1 MIKKSLL
8 PEHFEQYNARHAL
21 FTHDDKILLT
31 VSGGVD
37 SMVMLALFVEAGYN
51 VGVAHCNFC
60 LRGTESDQDEVTV
73 QRVAEGYNVPF
84 YNKRFDT
91 QGEMERTG
99 ESMEMAARR
108 LRYEWFEQLSKE
120 HGYTAIAIAHHV
132 DDSIETFFI
141 NLLRGTGLRGLTG
154 ITRQRGNIIRPLL
167 FAERKEILE
176 YAVLHKIPYRED
188 SSNRTKKYLRN
199 KIRLGLIPMVREIN
213 SRFTSMMRG
222 NLYRLADA
230 QRFIE
235 AGIVKIKE
243 QILESNNGIDRIHTE
258 LIEPHFPKEFV
269 IYEILNS
276 MYGFKGDTVDEL
288 YKALISGATGKRFY
302 AREHVACIDR
312 TDIVISTITSDD
324 ICEIKVE
331 KRAIRNYCGNS
342 VLYYEH
348 TDIDNISNFNAPQ
361 EIAYLDEDKLVY
373 PLTLRRWQEGDSFI
387 PFGMIGR
394 KKVSD
399 LLTDRKM
406 SVIEKSRQFVLLSGE
421 DIVWVVGCRID
432 DRYRVTN
439 RTENILKIT
448 KQTLNG

>member
-1 MIKKSLL
+1 MKNRLL
-8 PEHFEQYNARHAL
+8 EHFERYNARHAL
-21 FTHDDKILLT
+21 FSHDDKILLT

-51 VGVAHCNFC
+51 IGVAHCNFS
-60 LRGTESDQDEVTV
+60 LRGAESDEDEATVT
-73 QRVAEGYNVPF
+73 AEAAKYGVPF

-91 QGEMERTG
+91 QAEMERTG

-108 LRYEWFEQLSKE
+108 LRYEWFEQLCEE
-120 HGYTAIAIAHHV
+120 HGYTTIAIAHHI

-154 ITRQRGNIIRPLL
+154 ITRLRGNIVRPLL

-176 YAVLHKIPYRED
+176 YAVAHKIPYRED
-188 SSNRTKKYLRN
+188 SSNRSTKYLRN
-199 KIRLGLIPMVREIN
+199 KIRLGLLPMIREIN
-213 SRFTSMMRG
+213 PRFTSIMRG
-222 NLYRLADA
+222 NLYRLSDA

-235 AGIVKIKE
+235 AGITKIKE
-243 QILESNNGIDRIHTE
+243 QVLEHCNGIDRIHTS
-258 LIEPHFPKEFV
+258 LIEPHFPQEFV

-276 MYGFKGDTVDEL
+276 VYGFKGDVVDEL
-288 YKALISGATGKRFY
+288 YKALVSGSSGKRFY
-302 AREHVACIDR
+302 AREHMACIDR
-312 TDIVISTITSDD
+312 SDIVISAIADD
-324 ICEIKVE
+324 DPCQTLVE
-331 KRAIRNYCGNS
+331 REAIRSYCGNS

-348 TDIDNISNFNAPQ
+348 TDIDNVSDYNAPQ
-361 EIAYLDEDKLVY
+361 EIAYLDEQKLSY

-387 PFGMIGR
+387 PFGMMGR

-399 LLTDRKM
+399 FLTDRKM
-406 SVIEKSRQFVLLSGE
+406 SVVEKSRQFVLVSGE

-439 RTENILKIT
+439 RTEDILKIT
-448 KQTLNG
+448 KQILNG

>member
-1 MIKKSLL
+1 MRNILL
-8 PEHFEQYNARHAL
+8 DHFEQYNARHSL

-37 SMVMLALFVEAGYN
+37 SMVMLALFVEAGYS
-51 VGVAHCNFC
+51 VGVAHCNFA
-60 LRGTESDQDEVTV
+60 LRGAESDEDEATV
-73 QRVAEGYNVPF
+73 AAEAVKYGVPI

-91 QGEMERTG
+91 TGEMERTG

-108 LRYEWFEQLSKE
+108 LRYEWFDQICQE
-120 HGYTAIAIAHHV
+120 HGYTTIAIAHHI

-154 ITRQRGNIIRPLL
+154 ITRQRGNIVRPLL

-176 YAVLHKIPYRED
+176 YAVAHKIPYRED
-188 SSNRTKKYLRN
+188 SSNRSTKYLRN
-199 KIRLGLIPMVREIN
+199 KIRLGLLPMIREIN
-213 SRFTSMMRG
+213 PRFTSIMRG
-222 NLYRLADA
+222 NLYRLSDA

-235 AGIVKIKE
+235 AGIAKIKE
-243 QILESNNGIDRIHTE
+243 QVLESCNGIDRIHTS
-258 LIEPHFPKEFV
+258 LIEPHFPQEFV

-276 MYGFKGDTVDEL
+276 VYGFKGDVVDEL
-288 YKALISGATGKRFY
+288 YKALVSGSSGKRFY
-302 AREHVACIDR
+302 AREHMACIDR
-312 TDIVISTITSDD
+312 SDIVISAIADD
-324 ICEIKVE
+324 DPCQTLVEREAIKS
-331 KRAIRNYCGNS
+331 YCGNS

-348 TDIDNISNFNAPQ
+348 TDIDNVSDYNAPQ
-361 EIAYLDEDKLVY
+361 EIAYLDEQKLSY

-387 PFGMIGR
+387 PFGMMGR

-399 LLTDRKM
+399 FLTDRKM
-406 SVIEKSRQFVLLSGE
+406 SVVEKSRQFVLVSGE

-439 RTENILKIT
+439 RTEDILKIT
-448 KQTLNG
+448 KQILNG

>member
-1 MIKKSLL
+1 MPQKNLL
-8 PEHFEQYNARHAL
+8 FENFKRYIAANDMLEPSDR
-21 FTHDDKILLT
+21 ILLA

-37 SMVMLALFVEAGYN
+37 SMVLMSLFYQSGYHI
-51 VGVAHCNFC
+51 GVAHCNFG
-60 LRGTESDQDEVTV
+60 LRGEESDEDEELVA
-73 QRVAEGYNVPF
+73 RVAASYGVKI

-91 QGEMERTG
+91 VGEMERTG

-108 LRYEWFEQLSKE
+108 LRYEWFDQLSAE

-176 YAVLHKIPYRED
+176 YAILHKIPFRED
-188 SSNRTKKYLRN
+188 SSNRSKKYLRN

-213 SRFTSMMRG
+213 PRFTSMMRG

-243 QILESNNGIDRIHTE
+243 QILESNNGIDRIHTS

-276 MYGFKGDTVDEL
+276 MYGFKGDIVDEL
-288 YKALISGATGKRFY
+288 YKALTTGATGKRFY

-312 TDIVISTITSDD
+312 TDIVISAIPTDD
-324 ICEIKVE
+324 SCEMKVE
-331 KRAIRNYCGNS
+331 KSAIRSYCGNS

-348 TDIDNISNFNAPQ
+348 TDIDNISEYNTPQ
-361 EIAYLDEDKLVY
+361 EVALLDEDKLVY

-421 DIVWVVGCRID
+421 DVVWVVGCRID
-432 DRYRVTN
+432 DRYRITD

>member
-1 MIKKSLL
+1 MKNRLL
-8 PEHFEQYNARHAL
+8 EHFERYNARHAL
-21 FTHDDKILLT
+21 FSHDDKILLT

-51 VGVAHCNFC
+51 IGVAHCNFL
-60 LRGTESDQDEVTV
+60 LRGAESDEDEATVT
-73 QRVAEGYNVPF
+73 AEAAKYGVPF

-91 QGEMERTG
+91 QAEMERTG

-108 LRYEWFEQLSKE
+108 LRYEWFEQLCEE
-120 HGYTAIAIAHHV
+120 HGYTTIAIAHHI

-154 ITRQRGNIIRPLL
+154 ITRQRGNIVRPLL

-176 YAVLHKIPYRED
+176 YAVAHKIPYRED
-188 SSNRTKKYLRN
+188 SSNRSTKYLRN
-199 KIRLGLIPMVREIN
+199 KIRLGLLPMIREIN
-213 SRFTSMMRG
+213 PRFTSIMRG
-222 NLYRLADA
+222 NLYRLSDA

-235 AGIVKIKE
+235 AGIAKIKE
-243 QILESNNGIDRIHTE
+243 QVLEHCNGIDRIHTS
-258 LIEPHFPKEFV
+258 LIEPHFPQEFV

-276 MYGFKGDTVDEL
+276 VYGFKGDVVDEL
-288 YKALISGATGKRFY
+288 YKALVSGSSGKRFY
-302 AREHVACIDR
+302 AREHMACIDR
-312 TDIVISTITSDD
+312 SDIVISAIADD
-324 ICEIKVE
+324 DPCQTLVE
-331 KRAIRNYCGNS
+331 REAIRSYCGNS

-348 TDIDNISNFNAPQ
+348 TDIDNVSDYNAPQ
-361 EIAYLDEDKLVY
+361 EIAYLDEQKLSY

-387 PFGMIGR
+387 PFGMMGR

-399 LLTDRKM
+399 FLTDRKM
-406 SVIEKSRQFVLLSGE
+406 SVVEKSRQFVLVSGE

-439 RTENILKIT
+439 RTEDILKIT
-448 KQTLNG
+448 KQILNG

>member
-1 MIKKSLL
+1 MRKTLL
-8 PEHFEQYNARHAL
+8 LEHFEQYNARHSL
-21 FTHDDKILLT
+21 FTHEDKILLT

-51 VGVAHCNFC
+51 IGVAHCNFS
-60 LRGTESDQDEVTV
+60 LRGEESDQDEATV
-73 QRVAEGYNVPF
+73 EAVAKSYNIPF

-91 QGEMERTG
+91 LGEMERTG

-108 LRYEWFEQLSKE
+108 LRYEWFDQLSAE

-176 YAVLHKIPYRED
+176 YAILHKIPFRED
-188 SSNRTKKYLRN
+188 SSNRSKKYLRN

-213 SRFTSMMRG
+213 PRFTSMMRG

-243 QILESNNGIDRIHTE
+243 QILESNNGIDRIHTS
-258 LIEPHFPKEFV
+258 LIESHFPKEFV

-276 MYGFKGDTVDEL
+276 MYGFKGDIVDEL
-288 YKALISGATGKRFY
+288 YKALTTGATGKRFY

-312 TDIVISTITSDD
+312 TDIVISTIPTDD
-324 ICEIKVE
+324 SCEMKVE
-331 KRAIRNYCGNS
+331 KSAIRSYCGNS

-348 TDIDNISNFNAPQ
+348 TDIDNISEYNTPQ
-361 EIAYLDEDKLVY
+361 EVALLDEDKLVY

-399 LLTDRKM
+399 RKM

-432 DRYRVTN
+432 DRYRITD

>member
-1 MIKKSLL
+1 MKNRLL
-8 PEHFEQYNARHAL
+8 EHFEQYNARHAL
-21 FTHDDKILLT
+21 FSHDDKILLT

-51 VGVAHCNFC
+51 IGVAHCNFS
-60 LRGTESDQDEVTV
+60 LRGAESDEDEATVT
-73 QRVAEGYNVPF
+73 AEAAKYSVPF

-91 QGEMERTG
+91 QAEMERTG

-108 LRYEWFEQLSKE
+108 LRYEWFEQLCEE
-120 HGYTAIAIAHHV
+120 HGYTTIAIAHHI

-154 ITRQRGNIIRPLL
+154 ITRQRGNIVRPLL

-176 YAVLHKIPYRED
+176 YAVAHKIPYRED
-188 SSNRTKKYLRN
+188 SSNRSTKYLRN
-199 KIRLGLIPMVREIN
+199 KIRLGLLPMIREIN
-213 SRFTSMMRG
+213 PRFTSIMRG
-222 NLYRLADA
+222 NLYRLSDA

-235 AGIVKIKE
+235 AGIAKIKE
-243 QILESNNGIDRIHTE
+243 QVLEHCNGIDRIHTS
-258 LIEPHFPKEFV
+258 LIEPHFPQEFV

-276 MYGFKGDTVDEL
+276 VYGFKGDVVDEL
-288 YKALISGATGKRFY
+288 YKALVSGSSGKRFY
-302 AREHVACIDR
+302 AREHMACIDR
-312 TDIVISTITSDD
+312 SDIVISAIADD
-324 ICEIKVE
+324 DPCQTLVE
-331 KRAIRNYCGNS
+331 REAIRSYCGNS

-348 TDIDNISNFNAPQ
+348 TDIDNVSDYNAPQ
-361 EIAYLDEDKLVY
+361 EIAYLDEQKLSY

-387 PFGMIGR
+387 PFGMMGR

-399 LLTDRKM
+399 FLTDRKM
-406 SVIEKSRQFVLLSGE
+406 SVVEKSRQFVLVSGE

-439 RTENILKIT
+439 RTEDILKIT
-448 KQTLNG
+448 KQILNG

>member
-1 MIKKSLL
+1 MKNRLL
-8 PEHFEQYNARHAL
+8 EHFERYNARHAL
-21 FTHDDKILLT
+21 FSHDDKILLT

-51 VGVAHCNFC
+51 IGVAHCNFS
-60 LRGTESDQDEVTV
+60 LRGAESDEDEATVT
-73 QRVAEGYNVPF
+73 AEAAKYGVPF

-91 QGEMERTG
+91 QAEMERTG

-108 LRYEWFEQLSKE
+108 LRYEWFEQLCEE
-120 HGYTAIAIAHHV
+120 HGYTTIAIAHHI

-154 ITRQRGNIIRPLL
+154 ITRQRGNIVRPLL

-176 YAVLHKIPYRED
+176 YAVAHKIPYRED
-188 SSNRTKKYLRN
+188 SSNRSTKYLRN
-199 KIRLGLIPMVREIN
+199 KIRLGLLPMIREIN
-213 SRFTSMMRG
+213 PRFTSIMRG
-222 NLYRLADA
+222 NLYRLSDA

-235 AGIVKIKE
+235 AGITKIKE
-243 QILESNNGIDRIHTE
+243 QVLESCNGIDRIHTS
-258 LIEPHFPKEFV
+258 LIEPHFPQEFV

-276 MYGFKGDTVDEL
+276 VYGFKGDVVDEL
-288 YKALISGATGKRFY
+288 YKALVSGSSGKRFY
-302 AREHVACIDR
+302 AREHMACIDR
-312 TDIVISTITSDD
+312 SDIVISAIADD
-324 ICEIKVE
+324 DPWQTLVE
-331 KRAIRNYCGNS
+331 REAIRSYCGNS

-348 TDIDNISNFNAPQ
+348 TDIDNVSDYNAPQ
-361 EIAYLDEDKLVY
+361 EIAYLDEQKLSY

-387 PFGMIGR
+387 PFGMMGR

-399 LLTDRKM
+399 FLTDRKM
-406 SVIEKSRQFVLLSGE
+406 SVVEKSRQFVLVSGE

-439 RTENILKIT
+439 RTEDILKIT
-448 KQTLNG
+448 KQILNG

>member
-1 MIKKSLL
+1 MKNRLL
-8 PEHFEQYNARHAL
+8 EHFERYNARHAL
-21 FTHDDKILLT
+21 FSHDDKILLT

-51 VGVAHCNFC
+51 IGVAHCNFS
-60 LRGTESDQDEVTV
+60 LRGAESDEDEATVT
-73 QRVAEGYNVPF
+73 AEAAKYGVPF

-91 QGEMERTG
+91 QAEMERTG

-108 LRYEWFEQLSKE
+108 LRYEWFEQLCEE
-120 HGYTAIAIAHHV
+120 HGYTTIAIAHHI

-154 ITRQRGNIIRPLL
+154 ITRQRGNIVRPLL

-176 YAVLHKIPYRED
+176 YAVAHKIPYRED
-188 SSNRTKKYLRN
+188 SSNRSTKYLRN
-199 KIRLGLIPMVREIN
+199 KIRLGLLPMIREIN
-213 SRFTSMMRG
+213 PRFTSIMRG
-222 NLYRLADA
+222 NLYRLSDA

-235 AGIVKIKE
+235 AGIAKIKE
-243 QILESNNGIDRIHTE
+243 QVLESCNGIDRIHTS
-258 LIEPHFPKEFV
+258 LIEPHFPQEFV

-276 MYGFKGDTVDEL
+276 MYGFKGDVVDEL
-288 YKALISGATGKRFY
+288 YKALVSGSSGKRFY
-302 AREHVACIDR
+302 AREHMACIDR
-312 TDIVISTITSDD
+312 SDIVISAIADD
-324 ICEIKVE
+324 DPCQTLVE
-331 KRAIRNYCGNS
+331 REAIRSYCGNS

-348 TDIDNISNFNAPQ
+348 TDIDNVSDYNAPQ
-361 EIAYLDEDKLVY
+361 EIAYLDEQKLSY

-387 PFGMIGR
+387 PFGMMGR

-399 LLTDRKM
+399 FLTDRKM
-406 SVIEKSRQFVLLSGE
+406 SVVEKSRQFVLVSGE

-439 RTENILKIT
+439 RTEDILKIT
-448 KQTLNG
+448 KQILNG